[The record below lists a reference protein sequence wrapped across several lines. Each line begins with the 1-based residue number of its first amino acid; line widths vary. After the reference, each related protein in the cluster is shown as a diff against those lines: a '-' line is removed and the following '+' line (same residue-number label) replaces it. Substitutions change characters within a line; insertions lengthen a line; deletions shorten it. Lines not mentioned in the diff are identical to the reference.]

1 MKTELITI
9 SEYCQNYG
17 VDLSFITALEESGLI
32 ILTIV
37 GEDKFIHTRQLE
49 ELERYIHFH
58 YDLEIDVNGIDAIM
72 NLLQKVKDMQQEIK
86 TLKGHIQLHDPKS

>member
-17 VDLSFITALEESGLI
+17 VELSFITALEESGLI
-32 ILTIV
+32 ILTVV
-37 GEDKFIHTRQLE
+37 GEDKCIHTRQLE

-72 NLLQKVKDMQQEIK
+72 NLLEKVRAMQKEIRS
-86 TLKGHIQLHDPKS
+86 LKSHIHLHDPES